1 MAMRLPTAEPEKLYT
16 VEEFELMP
24 EFNDN
29 YELID
34 GRLIKRVGNF
44 INGQIAIAFVTA
56 YVRFDPTKKIGYI
69 TIADVNV
76 KLDKEHAPAPDISFW
91 KASNRPPR
99 IKGAAP
105 RPDFC
110 AEIWSDSDL
119 RTKMNQTNARAKI
132 ARYLDAGVQLVWA
145 INPDKQIVEVHRP
158 GQTAPEVLDINGELS
173 GEDVIPGFKM
183 AVRELFD

>member
-1 MAMRLPTAEPEKLYT
+1 MALRANIAEPEKLYT
-16 VEEFELMP
+16 VEEFEQLP

-34 GRLIKRVGNF
+34 GRLFKKVGNF
-44 INGQIAIAFVTA
+44 INGEIAISFLTL
-56 YVRFDPTKKIGYI
+56 YLKFDPERKIGRV

-76 KLDKEHAPAPDISFW
+76 KLDTEHAPAPDICFW
-91 KASNRPPR
+91 KSSNRPPR
-99 IKGAAP
+99 VKGAAP

-119 RTKMNQTNARAKI
+119 RTKMNRVNARAKI

-145 INPDKQIVEVHRP
+145 INPDKQTVEIHRP
-158 GQTAPEVLDINGELS
+158 GQTAPVVLDINGELS
-173 GEDVIPGFKM
+173 GENVIPGFKM
-183 AVRELFD
+183 AVRELFE